1 MDFGRVLTAMVT
13 PFDKQ
18 GDVDYDTMTRL
29 IEHLLN
35 NGTEGLI
42 ITGTTGESPTLNNE
56 EKISIYKHVVKI
68 VNERIPVIA
77 GTGTYNTLHS
87 IELTKEAEHA
97 GVDGIMLVTPYYN
110 KPNQHGLYEHFATIA
125 KATKLPIMLYDIPGR
140 SGINLETETIVE
152 LSHIPNIVS
161 LKDASGNLSHTA
173 TVIHS
178 TSDEFTVYSGDDE
191 MTLPILSIG
200 GHGVVSVASHIIG
213 REISEMIEAFI
224 TGDVEVAAQMHRS
237 LLPVM
242 TGLFLAPS
250 PVPVKTALNI
260 KGIHVGGVRQ
270 PLLQL
275 SEVEKQQL
283 KQLL

>member
-42 ITGTTGESPTLNNE
+42 ITGTTGESPTLNDE

-260 KGIHVGGVRQ
+260 KGVHVGGVRQ

>member
-42 ITGTTGESPTLNNE
+42 ITGTTGESPTLNDE

>member
-125 KATKLPIMLYDIPGR
+125 KATNLPIMLYDIPGR

-152 LSHIPNIVS
+152 LNHIPNIVS

>member
-42 ITGTTGESPTLNNE
+42 ITGTTGESPTLNDE

-125 KATKLPIMLYDIPGR
+125 KATKLPIMLYDIPSR

>member
-42 ITGTTGESPTLNNE
+42 ITGTTGESPTLNDE

-125 KATKLPIMLYDIPGR
+125 KATKLPIMLYDIPSR

-260 KGIHVGGVRQ
+260 KGVHVGGVRQ

>member
-42 ITGTTGESPTLNNE
+42 ITGTTGESPTLNDE

-125 KATKLPIMLYDIPGR
+125 KAIKLPIMLYDIPSR

-260 KGIHVGGVRQ
+260 KGVHVGGVRQ

>member
-260 KGIHVGGVRQ
+260 KGVHVGGVRQ

>member
-42 ITGTTGESPTLNNE
+42 ITGTTGESPTLNDE

-125 KATKLPIMLYDIPGR
+125 KATKLPIMLYDIPSR
-140 SGINLETETIVE
+140 SGINLETETVVE

-260 KGIHVGGVRQ
+260 KGVHVGGVRQ